1 MFVRSIAAAIAA
13 VVLCAAAPASAQ
25 LRIVTYNVNASDP
38 ASPGPRTGMD
48 AVLRAING
56 SAKGGFTRSIDI
68 LLLEEGAS
76 VTTTGSAYAGLLNSV
91 TSGTSYRRST
101 VNGDTAGSGR
111 PMAVYN
117 SASVELIAEKRIG
130 SISGT
135 ASQPRQTLR
144 YQFRPVGYDAAAD
157 FYVYASHFKASS
169 GAANEA
175 DRDTEARAIRADAD
189 ALGQG
194 ASIIYAG
201 DFNFY
206 TSSEDGFQTLTGTG
220 NGQAFDPISR
230 VGSWSGNSTYKSV
243 HTQSPATTLAFDGQV
258 LGGVDDRFDFQLVTG
273 EVKDG
278 GGFDYIANSYWSFGN
293 TGTHLI
299 NQAITTGSAA
309 TLAALLPGYTTAQAQ
324 AVLTNLSRVTDHLPV
339 VADYQLPAKMA
350 ASLASVPARV
360 IRGAGV
366 TAALAVS
373 NVAPVAVAAGA
384 DTLDYAY
391 SSTGALA
398 GSGTGSDAALGS
410 GGTHLLTLSTTAA
423 GLRSGTVSVVATSPQ
438 TASPTFSGTVSM
450 NVLDHAIG
458 SFSGTGT
465 LKSLAIDFG
474 TLIRG
479 GDSGAAGFSIFN
491 RPGSLGTGWTAKLD
505 LDGVSTTAPMAIFST
520 SLVPFLGLS
529 SGSSRAFGVSMAAT
543 TAGTFSGTY
552 SLALSDEDLPGAI
565 SQSLSL
571 SVRGSVIAASAGDT
585 NYDGLIDIMD
595 TANLVTSGRYG
606 TGILADWEQGD
617 FNADRLVDILDVADF
632 LSTGLYNQGD
642 YRNDVLAN
650 VAVVPEP
657 TTQLAIW
664 LVGGA
669 MLMMI
674 RRGRS
679 RAASR
684 ATTGP

>member
-1 MFVRSIAAAIAA
+1 
-13 VVLCAAAPASAQ
+13 
-25 LRIVTYNVNASDP
+25 
-38 ASPGPRTGMD
+38 
-48 AVLRAING
+48 
-56 SAKGGFTRSIDI
+56 
-68 LLLEEGAS
+68 
-76 VTTTGSAYAGLLNSV
+76 
-91 TSGTSYRRST
+91 
-101 VNGDTAGSGR
+101 
-111 PMAVYN
+111 
-117 SASVELIAEKRIG
+117 
-130 SISGT
+130 
-135 ASQPRQTLR
+135 
-144 YQFRPVGYDAAAD
+144 
-157 FYVYASHFKASS
+157 
-169 GAANEA
+169 
-175 DRDTEARAIRADAD
+175 
-189 ALGQG
+189 
-194 ASIIYAG
+194 
-201 DFNFY
+201 
-206 TSSEDGFQTLTGTG
+206 
-220 NGQAFDPISR
+220 
-230 VGSWSGNSTYKSV
+230 
-243 HTQSPATTLAFDGQV
+243 
-258 LGGVDDRFDFQLVTG
+258 
-273 EVKDG
+273 
-278 GGFDYIANSYWSFGN
+278 
-293 TGTHLI
+293 
-299 NQAITTGSAA
+299 
-309 TLAALLPGYTTAQAQ
+309 
-324 AVLTNLSRVTDHLPV
+324 
-339 VADYQLPAKMA
+339 
-350 ASLASVPARV
+350 
-360 IRGAGV
+360 
-366 TAALAVS
+366 
-373 NVAPVAVAAGA
+373 VAVAAGA

>member
-1 MFVRSIAAAIAA
+1 MSVRRTAAAIAA
-13 VVLCAAAPASAQ
+13 VLLLHAAPASAQ

-38 ASPGPRTGMD
+38 ASPGPRSGMD
-48 AVLRAING
+48 SVLQAING

-68 LLLEEGAS
+68 LLLQEGLS
-76 VTTTGSAYAGLLNSV
+76 VTTTGSAYASLLNSV
-91 TSGTSYRRST
+91 TSGTGYRRSA
-101 VNGDTAGSGR
+101 VNGDTVGSGR

-117 SASVELIAEKRIG
+117 SAAVELIAEKRVG

-135 ASQPRQTLR
+135 ASQPRQTMR
-144 YQFRPVGYDAAAD
+144 YQFRPVGYDSAAD
-157 FYVYASHFKASS
+157 FYVYGSHFKASS
-169 GAANEA
+169 GATNEA

-230 VGSWSGNSTYKSV
+230 VGSWSGNSSYKNV
-243 HTQSPATTLAFDGQV
+243 HTQSPATTSVFDGQV
-258 LGGVDDRFDFQLVTG
+258 TGGVDDRFDFQLVTG
-273 EVKDG
+273 EVRDG
-278 GGFDYIANSYWSFGN
+278 GGFDFIANSYWAFGN

-309 TLAALLPGYTTAQAQ
+309 TLAAILPGYTTAQAQ
-324 AVLTNLSRVTDHLPV
+324 TVLTNLSKVTDHLPV

-350 ASLASVPARV
+350 ASLASVPSRV

-366 TAALAVS
+366 TAALSVS

-384 DTLDYAY
+384 DGLDYTYA
-391 SSTGALA
+391 SAGVLG
-398 GSGTGSDAALGS
+398 GSGTGSDTALGS
-410 GGTHLLTLSTTAA
+410 GSTHLLTLSTTAA
-423 GLRSGTVSVVATSPQ
+423 GLRSGTVSVAATSPQ
-438 TASPTFSGTVSM
+438 TASPTFSGTVSLS
-450 NVLDHAIG
+450 VLDHAIG
-458 SFSGTGT
+458 SFSGTAT
-465 LKSLAIDFG
+465 LKSLAVDFG

-479 GDSGAAGFSIFN
+479 GEAATTGFSIFN
-491 RPGSLGTGWTAKLD
+491 RSGSLGAGWTAKLD
-505 LDGVSTTAPMAIFST
+505 LDGVSTTAPAAIFGS

-529 SGSSRAFGVSMAAT
+529 SGSARLFDVSMATT

-552 SLALSDEDLPGAI
+552 ALAMSDEDLPGAI
-565 SQSLSL
+565 AQSLSL
-571 SVRGSVIAASAGDT
+571 SVRGTVIAAAAGDT

-595 TANLVTSGRYG
+595 TASLLTGGCYG
-606 TGILADWEQGD
+606 TGIVADWEQGD
-617 FNADRLVDILDVADF
+617 FNADRLVDILDIADF

-642 YRNDVLAN
+642 YRSLGLAS

-657 TTQLAIW
+657 TPQLAVW
-664 LVGGA
+664 AVAGG
-669 MLMMI
+669 MLMMV
-674 RRGRS
+674 RRALVVRN
-679 RAASR
+679 R
-684 ATTGP
+684 P